1 MKKFLQIGCSFIASG
16 VFIFGQSVEAEGT
29 PVEKSCGVFV
39 QSFYDWYS
47 KPDLKT
53 HKEHTPER
61 AIVDKSTMFD
71 EQ

>member
-16 VFIFGQSVEAEGT
+16 IFIFGQSANAEGT
-29 PVEKSCGVFV
+29 APEKSCASFV

-53 HKEHTPER
+53 RKEHTPER
-61 AIVDKSTMFD
+61 AIVDKGTMFD